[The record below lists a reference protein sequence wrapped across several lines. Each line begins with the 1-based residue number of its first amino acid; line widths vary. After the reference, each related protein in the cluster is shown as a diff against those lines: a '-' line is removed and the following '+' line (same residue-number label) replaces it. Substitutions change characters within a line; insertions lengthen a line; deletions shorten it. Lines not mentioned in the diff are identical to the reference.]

1 MFAMS
6 SLYTIGRN
14 LPNIVLRAFFML
26 SCKPIVGAQP
36 RIYVVMAYVAYGY
49 RLDNGKW
56 APIFNACTSKNNQIM
71 KKSNETQVMS
81 LQVTDGVS
89 VDYIPSQEHEYLMT
103 TEQVA
108 KGYGIGTATLRRHR
122 MEHADE
128 LVEGKHFIVRVS
140 NLNADRKSATYKQIL
155 WTKRGIVRLG
165 FFVKSERAKIFRNLT
180 EDLVIK
186 LDEHYGI
193 LSNPSRRLINRLDR
207 DRLIRLLTLTN
218 HIENTELRISITNE
232 LTGGLNYGN
241 I

>member
-1 MFAMS
+1 MFVTQ

-14 LPNIVLRAFFML
+14 LPNIVLRAFFMP

-36 RIYVVMAYVAYGY
+36 RIYVVMAYIAYGY
-49 RLDNGKW
+49 RLCNGTW
-56 APIFNACTSKNNQIM
+56 APIFHAYMQKNNQIM
-71 KKSNETQVMS
+71 KKSNEMQVMS
-81 LQVTDGVS
+81 LQVTDEVS

-108 KGYGIGTATLRRHR
+108 KGYGISSKTLHRHR
-122 MEHADE
+122 SEHSDE
-128 LVEGKHFIVRVS
+128 LIEGKHFIVQS
-140 NLNADRKSATYKQIL
+140 QNLIPGRKSATYKQIL

>member
-1 MFAMS
+1 
-6 SLYTIGRN
+6 
-14 LPNIVLRAFFML
+14 
-26 SCKPIVGAQP
+26 
-36 RIYVVMAYVAYGY
+36 
-49 RLDNGKW
+49 
-56 APIFNACTSKNNQIM
+56 M
-71 KKSNETQVMS
+71 KKSNATQVMS
-81 LQVTDGVS
+81 LQVTDEVS

-103 TEQVA
+103 AEQVA
-108 KGYGIGTATLRRHR
+108 KGYGISVATLRSHKY
-122 MEHADE
+122 EHQDE
-128 LVEGKHFIVRVS
+128 LVEGKHFITCIQSLNPHVGKT
-140 NLNADRKSATYKQIL
+140 NADRKSATYKQVL

-193 LSNPSRRLINRLDR
+193 LSNPSKRLINRLDR